1 MTMKNRKGNLI
12 VFSGPSGSGKGT
24 ILKELFDRYPDIEAQ
39 VSVSATTRQPRP
51 GETDGVNYYFITKN
65 EFESRIEQGG
75 FYEYAQFCGNYY
87 GTPKAEVL
95 KKLDEGIDVILEIEV
110 HGAMKIKEQV
120 PDAVMVFVLPPSFKE
135 LRSSLI
141 NRATE
146 PADVIDRRIATAQAE
161 VEYIKHY
168 TYVIINDKLESA
180 VQQLKSVVEAEHLK
194 VVKNTK
200 NIQEVCKL

>member
-1 MTMKNRKGNLI
+1 MKNRKGNLI

-24 ILKELFDRYPDIEAQ
+24 ILKELFDRYPDIDAQ

-51 GETDGVNYYFITKN
+51 GETDGVNYYFVTRH

-110 HGAMKIKEQV
+110 QGAMKIKEQV

-135 LRSSLI
+135 LRSRLI

-146 PADVIDRRIATAQAE
+146 PDDVIDKRIEAARAE

-168 TYVIINDKLESA
+168 TYVIINNELECA
-180 VQQLKSVVEAEHLK
+180 TRQLKSVLEAEHLK
-194 VVKNTK
+194 VVKNIK